1 MRDPSSFTDPERLR
15 QQYGSSERLQV
26 RVETHRR
33 YSESRTSFLD
43 WVIEQLEVAPGQLVA
58 DIGCGPG
65 NYFGR
70 LSARGARAVGT
81 DLSLG
86 MAAEA
91 RAAGFPAVVADAQA
105 LPFGDASFDRVMCN
119 HVLYHVRDIPAALL
133 ELRRIARH
141 GGRVLLATNGT
152 DHLKAFRD
160 LTQLAAADIG
170 FDLKPRAPS
179 PFTLEDVRL
188 VTGVFP
194 DAEVRR
200 LDNCLIFNDAQP
212 ALDYLRSWIGPT
224 GPLEEAMRRR
234 IVATIENDGAFRAPT
249 MSGAFVAEVGPEI

>member
-15 QQYGSSERLQV
+15 QQYGSSERLRV

-33 YSESRTSFLD
+33 YSESKASFLD
-43 WVIEQLEVAPGQLVA
+43 WVVDQLEVAPRHLVA

-70 LSARGARAVGT
+70 LAARGARAVGS
-81 DLSLG
+81 DLSPG

-91 RAAGFPAVVADAQA
+91 RAAGFPTVVADAQA

-119 HVLYHVRDIPAALL
+119 HVLYHVPDIRGALL
-133 ELRRIARH
+133 EMRRIARR
-141 GGRVLLATNGT
+141 GGRVLLATNGA

-160 LTQLAAADIG
+160 LTQLAASDIG
-170 FDLKPRAPS
+170 FDLKPRPPS
-179 PFTLEDVRL
+179 PFTLEDVAL
-188 VTGVFP
+188 VTATFP
-194 DAEVRR
+194 EADVRR
-200 LDNCLIFNDAQP
+200 IDNCLVFTDAKP

-224 GPLEEAMRRR
+224 GPLEAAMARR
-234 IVATIENDGAFRAPT
+234 ISASIERDGAFRVPT
-249 MSGAFVAEVGPEI
+249 ISGCFVAEV

>member
-33 YSESRTSFLD
+33 YSESKASFLD
-43 WVIEQLEVAPGQLVA
+43 WIVDQLEVAPGHLVA

-70 LSARGARAVGT
+70 LSARRARAVGT
-81 DLSLG
+81 DLSPG

-91 RAAGFPAVVADAQA
+91 RTAGFPTVVADAQA
-105 LPFGDASFDRVMCN
+105 LPFGDAIFDRVMCN

-141 GGRVLLATNGT
+141 GGRVLLATNGK

-179 PFTLEDVRL
+179 PFTLEDVEL
-188 VTGVFP
+188 VTAAFP
-194 DAEVRR
+194 EAEVRR
-200 LDNCLIFNDAQP
+200 LDNCLVFTDAQP

-224 GPLEEAMRRR
+224 GPLEEAVGTR
-234 IVATIENDGAFRAPT
+234 IAAAIERDGAFRAPT
-249 MSGAFVAEVGPEI
+249 VSGCFVVDV

>member
-1 MRDPSSFTDPERLR
+1 MRDPSSFSDPERLR

-33 YSESRTSFLD
+33 YSESKTSFLD
-43 WVIEQLEVAPGQLVA
+43 WIVDQLEVVPGHLVA

-70 LSARGARAVGT
+70 LSARGARAVGS
-81 DLSLG
+81 DLSPG

-91 RAAGFPAVVADAQA
+91 RTAGFPTVVADAQA

-119 HVLYHVRDIPAALL
+119 HVLYHVRDIQAALL
-133 ELRRIARH
+133 ELRRIARR

-152 DHLKAFRD
+152 DHLKGFRD
-160 LTQLAAADIG
+160 LTQLAASEIG
-170 FDLKPRAPS
+170 FDLTPRAPS
-179 PFTLEDVRL
+179 PFTLEDVEL
-188 VTGVFP
+188 VTAAFP
-194 DAEVRR
+194 EAEVRR
-200 LDNCLIFNDAQP
+200 LDNCLVFTTAQP

-224 GPLEEAMRRR
+224 GPLEEAMGRR
-234 IVATIENDGAFRAPT
+234 IAATIARDGAFRAPT
-249 MSGAFVAEVGPEI
+249 ISGCFVADV